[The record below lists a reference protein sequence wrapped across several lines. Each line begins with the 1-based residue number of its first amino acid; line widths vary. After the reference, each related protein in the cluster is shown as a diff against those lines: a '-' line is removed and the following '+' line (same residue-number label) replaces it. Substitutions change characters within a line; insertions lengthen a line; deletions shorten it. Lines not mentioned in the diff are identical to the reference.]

1 MHSSYSCHEDEPHGL
16 DVSPDI
22 PYGDL
27 HDLMMSCYSAN
38 EVIEFTATK
47 ITIDTIGQG
56 DDTRKRLWHEERRKH
71 LIASSVGKNEQPL
84 RWVFCAVD
92 QEMSTQCGY

>member
-47 ITIDTIGQG
+47 LPLIPLAKTMTLGKG
-56 DDTRKRLWHEERRKH
+56 FGMKREES
-71 LIASSVGKNEQPL
+71 I
-84 RWVFCAVD
+84 
-92 QEMSTQCGY
+92 